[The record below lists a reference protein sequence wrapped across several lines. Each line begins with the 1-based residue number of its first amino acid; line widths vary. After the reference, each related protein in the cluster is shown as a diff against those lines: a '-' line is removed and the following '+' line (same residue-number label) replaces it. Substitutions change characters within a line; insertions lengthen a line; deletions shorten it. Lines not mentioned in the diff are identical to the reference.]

1 MGEAR
6 RRGTKSDRV
15 KGAIQR
21 NKARLL
27 EVLGERDIEMDARL
41 RSGIAPFIERLGPE
55 EWASRRSNL
64 LAVLNSYPKGVDLAT
79 TASVRVQEDEIAWYL
94 FLCEQALDDPLCM
107 DVNQVARAAPFL
119 AGIGDKWCYANNV
132 VGLDKKID
140 EVLRK
145 YKKEPDGALF
155 EILVALAY
163 AEAGWDVELLDE
175 QPQAKTPDM
184 RVTKDGLE
192 LFIECKRLSRRVGY
206 AEKERNDFL
215 KLWDAAKNV
224 LMQKRQWLWFKG
236 DFHVDVA
243 SLPEAFLADIFAS
256 ALPINAGE
264 SLIYDGPEATIWA
277 RLIDQHAVQE
287 HLAEY
292 RVKTN
297 SPMLN
302 KLLGGD
308 WAPLNSST
316 TIIKIAK
323 ISHVVGCEASVLGGY
338 VDEIDWACGF
348 TRDFDS
354 EVSLDKKAKD
364 ITKHLSEAIKQVPS
378 DKPSVIH
385 IAAETLEG
393 KQVERIRTSKV
404 MAKIPDFIVDKP
416 VLGVRFHRFQANQ
429 TINDLWEFDETV
441 ERFERDGLPLDDL
454 IPLNVV
460 VPKSTEMRSGSHW
473 ELYP

>member
-1 MGEAR
+1 MGEAN
-6 RRGTKSDRV
+6 RRGTKADRV
-15 KGAIQR
+15 KSAIQR
-21 NKARLL
+21 NKTRLL
-27 EVLGERDIEMDARL
+27 DHLGERDAEMDARL
-41 RSGIAPFIERLGPE
+41 RSGITPFIERLGAE
-55 EWASRRSNL
+55 EWARRRSNL
-64 LAVLNSYPKGVDLAT
+64 LAVLNSSAQGIDLAT
-79 TASVRVQEDEIAWYL
+79 TASVRVQQDEIAWYL
-94 FLCEQALDDPLCM
+94 FLCEQALDDPLCI
-107 DVNQVARAAPFL
+107 DVNQVARAAPFF
-119 AGIGDKWCYANNV
+119 AGIGDRWRYASNV
-132 VGLDKKID
+132 VSIDKKID

-145 YKKEPDGALF
+145 YKKEPDGTLF

-184 RVTKDGLE
+184 RVTKNGLE

-215 KLWDAAKNV
+215 KLWDAATNV
-224 LMQKRQWLWFKG
+224 LVQKRQWVWFKG
-236 DFHVDVA
+236 DFHVEIA
-243 SLPEAFLADIFAS
+243 SLPESFLTDIFTS
-256 ALPINAGE
+256 ALPISAGE
-264 SLIYDGPEATIWA
+264 SLIYDGPEATIRA
-277 RLIDQHAVQE
+277 KLIDQHSVQQ
-287 HLAEY
+287 HLATY

-323 ISHVVGCEASVLGGY
+323 ISQVVGCEAAVLGSY

-364 ITKHLSEAIKQVPS
+364 VTKHLSEATKQVPS
-378 DKPSVIH
+378 DKPSIIH
-385 IAAETLEG
+385 IAVETLEG

-404 MAKIPDFIVDKP
+404 MAKIPDFILDKP
-416 VLGVRFHRFQANQ
+416 VLGVRLHRFQANQ
-429 TINDLWEFDETV
+429 TINDLWTFDETV
-441 ERFERDGLPLDDL
+441 ERFQIDDLPLDDL

-460 VPKSTEMRSGSHW
+460 VPRSTEMRSGSHW